1 MEPLIDHRAVLLA
14 TYDEQLRGVAEMQG
28 AQSWD
33 PDGPLYRALWEH
45 GGFVSYESLAGVEDL
60 DDLIEGTVAYFAG
73 CGQVNEFEWKTR
85 GHDHPADLD
94 ARLQSADLVPEA
106 VEMVMVGEAA
116 KLAVDVEL
124 PPGVVVR
131 RVDQLPERTEVIAA
145 ASAMQRAVF
154 GGGPSADEVIAR
166 LDRVGDDEQFWVA
179 EAAGTVVCA
188 GRLCRVAGSE
198 FAGLWGGATDPAWR
212 GKGIYRALTA
222 ARAGAAVAIGARYL
236 HSDCTEMSRPILE
249 RSGLVA
255 ITTATPYRWRR

>member
-1 MEPLIDHRAVLLA
+1 MIDHRAVLLA

-106 VEMVMVGEAA
+106 VREVFLVSVDDQVCGPGLGLGEECLTDGQRRAA
-116 KLAVDVEL
+116 IGQANLDDHPGPLSNKQIPEHIGIAFRERYPGKVAGLPLAARTDL
-124 PPGVVVR
+124 AQPPAGATHGAE
-131 RVDQLPERTEVIAA
+131 RVARFAHSLSIAA
-145 ASAMQRAVF
+145 STGPPMRAHRNAHDLSSD
-154 GGGPSADEVIAR
+154 GG
-166 LDRVGDDEQFWVA
+166 
-179 EAAGTVVCA
+179 
-188 GRLCRVAGSE
+188 
-198 FAGLWGGATDPAWR
+198 
-212 GKGIYRALTA
+212 
-222 ARAGAAVAIGARYL
+222 
-236 HSDCTEMSRPILE
+236 
-249 RSGLVA
+249 RSGRSCRS
-255 ITTATPYRWRR
+255 ATGAVSERASLR